1 MYLYVFTKD
10 KREERYCMRKL
21 FNFQNII
28 FIALAVY
35 LTVLLFNQ
43 QGTLSA
49 KMEQNQEL
57 KQQIASAEAQL
68 EALQEE
74 EKLLDTDAYIEQ
86 KAREILGYV
95 KSNEIVY
102 IKH

>member
-1 MYLYVFTKD
+1 
-10 KREERYCMRKL
+10 MRKL
-21 FNFQNII
+21 FNFQNIV

-35 LTVLLFNQ
+35 LMVLLFGQ
-43 QGTLSA
+43 QGTLTA
-49 KMEQNQEL
+49 KMERNQEL
-57 KQQIASAEAQL
+57 KEQIAGAQAQL
-68 EALQEE
+68 VELQEE
-74 EKLLDTDAYIEQ
+74 EQRLNTDAYIEQ

>member
-1 MYLYVFTKD
+1 
-10 KREERYCMRKL
+10 MRKL
-21 FNFQNII
+21 FSFQNII

>member
-1 MYLYVFTKD
+1 
-10 KREERYCMRKL
+10 MRRF

-35 LTVLLFNQ
+35 LTILLFNQ
-43 QGTLSA
+43 QSTLSYN
-49 KMEQNQEL
+49 MERNQEL
-57 KQQIASAEAQL
+57 KDQISVAEQQLAQ
-68 EALQEE
+68 LQEE
-74 EKLLDTDAYIEQ
+74 EQLLHTDAYIEQ

>member
-1 MYLYVFTKD
+1 
-10 KREERYCMRKL
+10 MRKL
-21 FNFQNII
+21 FNFQNIV

-35 LTVLLFNQ
+35 LMVLLFGQ
-43 QGTLSA
+43 QGTLTA
-49 KMEQNQEL
+49 KMERNQEL
-57 KQQIASAEAQL
+57 KEQIADAQAQL
-68 EALQEE
+68 VELQEE
-74 EKLLDTDAYIEQ
+74 EQRLNTDAYIEQ

>member
-1 MYLYVFTKD
+1 
-10 KREERYCMRKL
+10 MRRI
-21 FNFQNII
+21 FNFQNVI

-35 LTVLLFNQ
+35 LMILLFNQ
-43 QGTLSA
+43 QGTLSN
-49 KMEQNQEL
+49 KMERNQEL
-57 KQQIASAEAQL
+57 KEQIASAEAQL
-68 EALQEE
+68 VELREE

>member
-1 MYLYVFTKD
+1 
-10 KREERYCMRKL
+10 MRKI
-21 FNFQNII
+21 FNLQNVI

-35 LTVLLFNQ
+35 LMVLLFNQ
-43 QGTLSA
+43 QSTLTD
-49 KMEQNQEL
+49 KMEQNAAL
-57 KQQIASAEAQL
+57 KQQIASAQTQL
-68 EALQEE
+68 TELQEE

>member
-1 MYLYVFTKD
+1 
-10 KREERYCMRKL
+10 MRKFFSL
-21 FNFQNII
+21 QNVI

-35 LTVLLFNQ
+35 LTILLCNQ
-43 QGTLSA
+43 QGTLTA
-49 KMEQNQEL
+49 KMERNQEL

-68 EALQEE
+68 TELQEE
-74 EKLLDTDAYIEQ
+74 EKLLETDAYIEQ

>member
-1 MYLYVFTKD
+1 
-10 KREERYCMRKL
+10 MRKFFSL
-21 FNFQNII
+21 QNVI

-35 LTVLLFNQ
+35 LMILLFNQ
-43 QGTLSA
+43 QGTLTA
-49 KMEQNQEL
+49 KMERNQEL

-68 EALQEE
+68 TELQEE
-74 EKLLDTDAYIEQ
+74 EKLLETDAYIEQ

>member
-1 MYLYVFTKD
+1 
-10 KREERYCMRKL
+10 MRKI
-21 FNFQNII
+21 FNLQNVI

-35 LTVLLFNQ
+35 LMVLLFNQ
-43 QGTLSA
+43 QSTLTG
-49 KMEQNQEL
+49 KMEQNAAL
-57 KQQIASAEAQL
+57 KQQIASAQTQL
-68 EALQEE
+68 TELQEE

>member
-1 MYLYVFTKD
+1 
-10 KREERYCMRKL
+10 MRKI
-21 FNFQNII
+21 FNFQNVI

-35 LTVLLFNQ
+35 LMILLFNQ
-43 QGTLSA
+43 QGTLTA
-49 KMEQNQEL
+49 KMERNREL
-57 KQQIASAEAQL
+57 KQQIAQAETQL
-68 EALQEE
+68 TELQEE

>member
-1 MYLYVFTKD
+1 
-10 KREERYCMRKL
+10 MRRI
-21 FNFQNII
+21 FNFQNVI

-35 LTVLLFNQ
+35 LTILLFNQ
-43 QGTLSA
+43 QGTLSR

-68 EALQEE
+68 ADLQEE

>member
-1 MYLYVFTKD
+1 
-10 KREERYCMRKL
+10 MRKL
-21 FNFQNII
+21 FNFQNIV

-35 LTVLLFNQ
+35 LMVLLFGQ
-43 QGTLSA
+43 QGTLTA
-49 KMEQNQEL
+49 KMERNQEL
-57 KQQIASAEAQL
+57 KAQIAGAQAQL
-68 EALQEE
+68 VELQEE
-74 EKLLDTDAYIEQ
+74 EQRLDTDAYIEQ

>member
-1 MYLYVFTKD
+1 
-10 KREERYCMRKL
+10 MRRF

-35 LTVLLFNQ
+35 LTILLVNQ
-43 QGTLSA
+43 QGTLSRN
-49 KMEQNQEL
+49 MERNQEL
-57 KQQIASAEAQL
+57 KEQITMAEMQL
-68 EALQEE
+68 AELQEE
-74 EKLLDTDAYIEQ
+74 EQLLHTDSYIEQ

>member
-1 MYLYVFTKD
+1 
-10 KREERYCMRKL
+10 MRKI
-21 FNFQNII
+21 FNLQNVI

-35 LTVLLFNQ
+35 LMVLLFNQ
-43 QGTLSA
+43 QSTLTD
-49 KMEQNQEL
+49 KMEQNAAL
-57 KQQIASAEAQL
+57 KQQIAGAQTQL
-68 EALQEE
+68 TELQEE

>member
-1 MYLYVFTKD
+1 
-10 KREERYCMRKL
+10 MRKL
-21 FNFQNII
+21 FNLQNVI

-35 LTVLLFNQ
+35 LMILLFNQ
-43 QGTLSA
+43 QGTLTA
-49 KMEQNQEL
+49 KMERNQEL
-57 KQQIASAEAQL
+57 KQQIANAETQL
-68 EALQEE
+68 TELQEE

-95 KSNEIVY
+95 KNNEIVY

>member
-1 MYLYVFTKD
+1 
-10 KREERYCMRKL
+10 MRKL

>member
-1 MYLYVFTKD
+1 
-10 KREERYCMRKL
+10 MRKF

-35 LTVLLFNQ
+35 LMILLFNQ
-43 QGTLSA
+43 QGTLSHNM
-49 KMEQNQEL
+49 KRNQEL
-57 KQQIASAEAQL
+57 KEQIATAEMQL
-68 EALQEE
+68 SELQREE
-74 EKLLDTDAYIEQ
+74 QLLHTDSYIEQ